1 MEHLS
6 VSRRSGRILQI
17 AFCALSGLLILPSTQ
32 AAVVII
38 NLGQSAQ
45 NETLTGLGANGSG
58 LGQYALTF
66 GNCNP
71 LGGNTTCVL
80 SGTFTG
86 NAPGLTGGTYNLVTT
101 YAGTGTSPLQGTQQ
115 SAGSNNW
122 FFSAIPATAVM
133 NLTLVSANGTTT
145 VATIF
150 SQGQFLNGAAIAF
163 AYGNQVSCTIV
174 TTCTVSAVG
183 SVAGATI
190 SGPPTAAV
198 SFDTTLAQ
206 TSNKYY
212 FSDFAYSGGYQ
223 TTLTYVNYS
232 TQSVTCTTNF
242 CGDNGLPVSVPFS
255 DQSGP
260 VRTDTMPPGGSLHVQ
275 TIAPLAPP
283 FAQGWAQASC
293 SGPVQAGMLFRYFS
307 NGVAV
312 GEASV
317 NAEVATVPT
326 FATFAQTATGIAYAN
341 PVPKQTAVITIAAY
355 NTAGVKLGSK
365 DITLGPLQHGTANV
379 GPLLNLTTF
388 TGFVKVTSNIP
399 IIALSLNAEAFPVF
413 SSLPPGDLP
422 NTTTSIVP

>member
-1 MEHLS
+1 MKHVF
-6 VSRRSGRILQI
+6 VSRASRILQMTL
-17 AFCALSGLLILPSTQ
+17 CALGAVLIAPSTQ
-32 AAVVII
+32 AAVVLV
-38 NLGQSAQ
+38 NLGQSVQ
-45 NETLTGLGANGSG
+45 NETLTGLGPNGSG

-66 GNCNP
+66 GTCNP

-86 NAPGLTGGTYNLVTT
+86 TTTGLTGGTYNLTTT

-122 FFSAIPATAVM
+122 FFSAIPSTAVM
-133 NLTLVSANGTTT
+133 NLTLISTNGTTT
-145 VATIF
+145 TATIF
-150 SQGQFLNGAAIAF
+150 AQGQFLNSAAIAF
-163 AYGNQVSCTIV
+163 GYGNQI
-174 TTCTVSAVG
+174 TCTVVTVCSVSTVG
-183 SVAGATI
+183 LVAGATI
-190 SGPPTAAV
+190 SGPPTAVA
-198 SFDTTLAQ
+198 SFETTNAI

-242 CGDNGLPVSVPFS
+242 YGDNGLAVAMPFN
-255 DQSGP
+255 DQTGS

-275 TIAPLAPP
+275 TVAPLAPP
-283 FAQGWAQASC
+283 FVQGWAQATC
-293 SGPVQAGMLFRYFS
+293 TGPVQAGMLFRFFS

-317 NAEVATVPT
+317 NAETSPAPT

-341 PVPKQTAVITIAAY
+341 PVPTQTALITIAAY
-355 NTAGVKLGSK
+355 NSAGAKLGSQN
-365 DITLGPLQHGTANV
+365 ITLGPLQHATANV
-379 GPLLNLTTF
+379 GPLLGLATF

-422 NTTTSIVP
+422 NTTTSIIP